1 MRVAADAKTK
11 AEAQAKLEA
20 DAKAKSIAESAR
32 LIADAKAKAEAQA
45 KLEADA
51 KAREAAESARLIA
64 AAKAKAEAQE
74 QLIAAA
80 KAKSIAEAAKSAS
93 DAKAKADAQAKAD
106 ADAKAKSIADA
117 AKIAADAK
125 AKADAQAKLDADAK
139 AKSIA
144 DLKAKADAQAKL
156 EADAQAKLEAE
167 ATRIAADLQSK
178 ADAQAKLDAE
188 ARAKAEAEAKRL
200 AADSQPKD
208 ANAKSMDN
216 IAETIDNSNKTQI
229 QLLAQLNEK
238 VKQKENELQ
247 QLKTENDLSDQGI
260 TSAPKEF
267 KSVSAE
273 NAALES
279 LKLEIASVNTKQ
291 NQLLNNFKNLY
302 DERIKK
308 VSNKNDA
315 LTLSYLKTIDLL
327 KAEQAKAELSN
338 SNLIKSLEKISVET
352 EIEKKRRIKRA
363 NFVNEDS
370 KYATDQ
376 ETLKRIKATTAVSS
390 VKPNPNDFDY
400 GTEQSNLQIIKNV
413 KNVETGYYV
422 VLAVHADVQKRDTFV
437 TKTVAAGE
445 SNIDFFYDVKSTN
458 YFIYTN
464 RFDNI
469 QEATRVLE
477 SKGNK
482 PYNGKM
488 VIVRVEN

>member
-156 EADAQAKLEAE
+156 EAEARAKAEAE
-167 ATRIAADLQSK
+167 ATRLAADLQSK

-260 TSAPKEF
+260 ASAPKEF

-400 GTEQSNLQIIKNV
+400 GSEQSNLQIIKNV

-445 SNIDFFYDVKSTN
+445 SNINFFYDVKSTN